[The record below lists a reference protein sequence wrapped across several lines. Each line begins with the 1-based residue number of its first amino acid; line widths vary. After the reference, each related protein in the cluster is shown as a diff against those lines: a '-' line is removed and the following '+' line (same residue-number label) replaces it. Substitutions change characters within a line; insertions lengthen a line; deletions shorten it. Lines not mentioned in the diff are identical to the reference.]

1 MIPFWSHADRFHP
14 QPSHRHLSQ
23 IMFHCCR
30 PPKNPRIF
38 QGREDFF
45 LGDIRKPKWN
55 CSSSKFTFPQDFLL
69 LVIVLFSSGIR
80 FTQHQ
85 NPLHPEFIFPG
96 SYGDSDAFP
105 FLGCVEDTPGGTRG
119 VCKACKAMGA
129 SHICG
134 IVRSLGQSL
143 SQFCSRCFFHSNRF
157 CRNLELP
164 KTYLQSPKRLQQAST
179 FEACCFLGCFLPK
192 WTLQQ
197 LFDKWISWVIPAWIS
212 RTTRLPPRWSYHSPA
227 LPRDRL
233 SCSAETRVINLKGRV
248 FCDSPCDW
256 RKKLWNLANT
266 WDVRRIPHLRK
277 RLH

>member
-143 SQFCSRCFFHSNRF
+143 SQFCSRCFFSFQSVLQKSRATKNIF
-157 CRNLELP
+157 AIPEKAPTSVDIWGMLFSGLFPTKVDFATAFWQMNLMGYSCLDI
-164 KTYLQSPKRLQQAST
+164 THHAAST
-179 FEACCFLGCFLPK
+179 
-192 WTLQQ
+192 TM
-197 LFDKWISWVIPAWIS
+197 VIPLTGLTTWQAKLFS
-212 RTTRLPPRWSYHSPA
+212 RNTCHQPERSS
-227 LPRDRL
+227 
-233 SCSAETRVINLKGRV
+233 V
-248 FCDSPCDW
+248 
-256 RKKLWNLANT
+256 LWFSMWLT
-266 WDVRRIPHLRK
+266 KEIMKSGKHMGC
-277 RLH
+277 